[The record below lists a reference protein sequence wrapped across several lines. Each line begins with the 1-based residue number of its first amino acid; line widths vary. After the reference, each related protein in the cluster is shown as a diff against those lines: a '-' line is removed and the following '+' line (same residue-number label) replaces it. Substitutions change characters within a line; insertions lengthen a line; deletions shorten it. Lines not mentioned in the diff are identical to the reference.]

1 MRILIASELRS
12 YREVITAT
20 IQQLRPQHEVI
31 AVDPNELD
39 GAIVRLEPLVV
50 LCSRLS
56 PTVESHPRTWVLL
69 YPDGQASVVI
79 CFDGVHTAVPD
90 LDLESLVS
98 IIDKT
103 ERLVDRV

>member
-31 AVDPNELD
+31 AVNPDELD

-56 PTVESHPRTWVLL
+56 PLVESHPRTWILL
-69 YPDGQASVVI
+69 YPDGQATVLIS
-79 CFDGVHTAVPD
+79 FDGVHTAVPD
-90 LDLESLVS
+90 LELDSLIS
-98 IIDKT
+98 IIDRT
-103 ERLVDRV
+103 ERLSHPG